1 MRGLKDASIRG
12 NSDECSLFA
21 RDEGH
26 LCVHALVLSALT
38 AQIQIIKIPEQLD
51 QNVIQLV
58 EMDSQAPVAPAPT
71 YSVRQKEPEIE
82 PPVGNVSEHF

>member
-1 MRGLKDASIRG
+1 MDFWTKNII
-12 NSDECSLFA
+12 NF
-21 RDEGH
+21 H
-26 LCVHALVLSALT
+26 LQVT
-38 AQIQIIKIPEQLD
+38 PMQGEDGTQIQIIKIPEQLD